1 LKVATNP
8 SPELFAVAER
18 CASIARQKGASEVA
32 ARAYKVR
39 DVSVQWRD
47 GQLEQINEATTRG
60 VGLQLYVDGR
70 YASVTSSD
78 LRPEALDAFIGDSV
92 AMTRTLSVDPFRSLP
107 DPVLYE
113 GQADVDLQLEDPAHS
128 TVTPEQRRRL
138 AQDLEEAAR
147 SVKGASAI
155 LSVTT
160 GFSDSRSES
169 VRVHSNGF
177 KGGRVDTS
185 FWTSAQVSVKD
196 EDGRR
201 PEDWSAAGVRF
212 LSELPPA
219 AEVGMEAAS
228 RALSRLG
235 ARKPESAVL
244 PMVLEN
250 RAAGRLVGYLA
261 GPLAAQSLQQKRSYL
276 EGRLGETIGSDKLT
290 LIDDPHLVKGF
301 GSRLY
306 DGEGLAARQLA
317 VFEGGILRNYFVD
330 TYYGKKLQIAP
341 TTGGASNL
349 TFALGTRSQA
359 QLVAEIEDG
368 ILVTGF
374 LGGNSNG
381 TTGDFSLGVQGF
393 RIRGGRVAEPV
404 SELNIS
410 GNHLDLW
417 KRLSAVG
424 SDPYLYSS
432 LRTPTLVFDGVQFAG
447 L

>member
-1 LKVATNP
+1 MSTNG
-8 SPELFAVAER
+8 SPDLFAVAER
-18 CASIARQKGASEVA
+18 CAEIARTKGANEVA

-47 GQLEQINEATTRG
+47 GKLEQINEATTRG

-78 LRPEALDAFIGDSV
+78 LRPEALDTFIGDSV
-92 AMTRTLSVDPFRSLP
+92 AMTRTLSPDRFRALP
-107 DPVLYE
+107 DPALYL
-113 GQADVDLQLEDPAHS
+113 GQAAVDLKLEDPAYP

-138 AQDLEEAAR
+138 AQELEAAAR
-147 SVKGASAI
+147 SVKGAEAI

-160 GFSDSRSES
+160 GFSDSRAES

-177 KGGRVDTS
+177 KGGRIDTS

-196 EDGRR
+196 KDDRR

-212 LSELPPA
+212 LGELPPT
-219 AEVGMEAAS
+219 AEVGREAAS
-228 RALSRLG
+228 RSLARLG
-235 ARKPESAVL
+235 AKKPESAVL

-261 GPLAAQSLQQKRSYL
+261 GPLSAQSLQQKRSFF
-276 EGRLGETIGSDKLT
+276 EGKLGQAIGNDKLT
-290 LIDDPHLVKGF
+290 LTDDPHLAKGF

-306 DGEGLAARQLA
+306 DGEGMAARKLPL
-317 VFEGGILRNYFVD
+317 FERGVLRNYFVD
-330 TYYGKKLQIAP
+330 TYYGKKLKIAP
-341 TTGGASNL
+341 TTGGSSNL
-349 TFALGTRSQA
+349 IWALGTKSQA
-359 QLVAEIEDG
+359 ELVADVKDG
-368 ILVTGF
+368 MLVTGF

-393 RIRGGRVAEPV
+393 RIRNGQVGEPV
-404 SELNIS
+404 SEMNIS
-410 GNHLDLW
+410 GNHLELW

-424 SDPYLYSS
+424 NDPYRYSS
-432 LRTPTLVFDGVQFAG
+432 MRTPTLVFDGVQFAG
-447 L
+447 T

>member
-1 LKVATNP
+1 MNTSP

-18 CASIARQKGASEVA
+18 CAEIARKKGASQVA

-47 GQLEQINEATTRG
+47 GKLEQINEATTRG

-78 LRPEALDAFIGDSV
+78 LRPEALDTFIGDSV
-92 AMTRTLSVDPFRSLP
+92 VMTRTLSADPFRALP
-107 DPVLYE
+107 DPALYA
-113 GQADVDLQLEDPAHS
+113 GQAKVDLKLEDPAYP
-128 TVTPEQRRRL
+128 TVTPEQRRRV
-138 AQDLEEAAR
+138 AQELEDAAR
-147 SVKGASAI
+147 TVKGSEAI

-177 KGGRVDTS
+177 RGGRIDTS

-196 EDGRR
+196 KDDRR

-212 LSELPPA
+212 LAELPPT
-219 AEVGMEAAS
+219 AEIGREAAS
-228 RALSRLG
+228 RSLARLG

-261 GPLAAQSLQQKRSYL
+261 GPLAAQSLQQKRSFL
-276 EGRLGETIGSDKLT
+276 EGKLGQPIGSDKLT
-290 LIDDPHLVKGF
+290 VTDDPHLAKGF

-306 DGEGLAARQLA
+306 DGEGMAARKMP
-317 VFEGGILRNYFVD
+317 VFDKGVLRHYFVD
-330 TYYGKKLQIAP
+330 TYYGKKLKIAP
-341 TTGGASNL
+341 TTAGSSNL
-349 TFALGTRSQA
+349 IWALGPKSQA
-359 QLVAEIEDG
+359 QLVAEVNDG
-368 ILVTGF
+368 MLVTGF
-374 LGGNSNG
+374 LGGNSNS

-393 RIRGGRVAEPV
+393 RIRNGQVAEPV
-404 SELNIS
+404 SEMNIS
-410 GNHLDLW
+410 GNHLELW

-424 SDPYLYSS
+424 NDPYLYSS
-432 LRTPTLVFDGVQFAG
+432 MRTPTLVFDGVQFAG
-447 L
+447 T

>member
-1 LKVATNP
+1 MRSIP
-8 SPELFAVAER
+8 SPELFATAER
-18 CASIARQKGASEVA
+18 CAEIARSKGADEVA

-70 YASVTSSD
+70 YASVASSD
-78 LRPEALDAFIGDSV
+78 LRPEALDTFIGDSV
-92 AMTRTLSVDPFRSLP
+92 AMTRTLSADPFRSLP
-107 DPVLYE
+107 DPALYA
-113 GQADVDLQLEDPAHS
+113 GQADIDLQLEDPAYS

-138 AQDLEEAAR
+138 ARELEDAAR
-147 SVKGASAI
+147 GVDDAHAI

-185 FWTSAQVSVKD
+185 FWASAQVSVKD
-196 EDGRR
+196 PDGRR

-235 ARKPESAVL
+235 AKKPDSALL

-261 GPLAAQSLQQKRSYL
+261 GSLSAQSLQQRRSYL
-276 EGRLGETIGSDKLT
+276 EGKRGETIGSDKLT
-290 LIDDPHLVKGF
+290 LADDPHLTKGF

-306 DGEGLAARQLA
+306 DDEGLATRRLP
-317 VFEGGILRNYFVD
+317 VFEGGVLCNYFVD
-330 TYYGKKLQIAP
+330 TYYGKKLKIAP

-349 TFALGTRSQA
+349 TFASGTKSRA
-359 QLVAEIEDG
+359 ELVAGIEDG

-393 RIRGGRVAEPV
+393 RIRHGQAAEPV

-410 GNHLDLW
+410 GNHLELW

-424 SDPYLYSS
+424 NDPYLYSS
-432 LRTPTLVFDGVQFAG
+432 VRTPTLVFDDVQFAG
-447 L
+447 I